1 MQINHTHVTY
11 CTNIHPGESW
21 HAHFNELQT
30 NLPTIK
36 AAVRPKGL
44 MGLGLRLSRKAAEE
58 LAQPES
64 LHIFK
69 SWLSEHDLYVF
80 TMNGFP
86 YGDFHTDRVKDQ
98 VHFPDWSTTDRLHYT
113 KLLFKILSELLP
125 AGIDGGISTSPLSY
139 GFWEQS
145 QQATHR
151 EKCTQQ
157 ILDIA
162 DFLSQLENSRGQ
174 YMHLDIEPE
183 PDGLIED
190 FPQFMEWYTE
200 ELLPAAETYFAGKY
214 DASPEQAHAIVQRH
228 ICLCYDICHFALAYQ
243 NHQQCILKLQQANI
257 RVGKIQVSSALKGV
271 ISENIE
277 QTKRGLEKLK
287 EFDEPIYLH
296 QVIVQKNDGTLEKYR
311 DLPEFLSQAPPANAA
326 QWRSH
331 FHVPIFLEDYGEL
344 RSTQSDVLE
353 VLEWHKA
360 HTLSPHIEVETYTW
374 NVLPPGLRIP
384 LQTSIVRELQWLIE
398 QLKN

>member
-86 YGDFHTDRVKDQ
+86 YGDFHSDRVKDQ
-98 VHFPDWSTTDRLHYT
+98 VHFPDWSTTERSHYT

-200 ELLPAAETYFAGKY
+200 ELLPAAVT
-214 DASPEQAHAIVQRH
+214 
-228 ICLCYDICHFALAYQ
+228 
-243 NHQQCILKLQQANI
+243 
-257 RVGKIQVSSALKGV
+257 
-271 ISENIE
+271 
-277 QTKRGLEKLK
+277 
-287 EFDEPIYLH
+287 
-296 QVIVQKNDGTLEKYR
+296 
-311 DLPEFLSQAPPANAA
+311 
-326 QWRSH
+326 
-331 FHVPIFLEDYGEL
+331 
-344 RSTQSDVLE
+344 
-353 VLEWHKA
+353 
-360 HTLSPHIEVETYTW
+360 
-374 NVLPPGLRIP
+374 
-384 LQTSIVRELQWLIE
+384 
-398 QLKN
+398 